1 MTKKSQLFKVLETF
15 IGAPAYSSKHRQIVD
30 GYNAILPRPV
40 GYKVTYDDDWCDIF
54 VTYIADQ
61 IGLSQQIGRECGVER
76 HRRLLKNKGLY
87 LGRVQPLPGDI
98 LFFDWNGDGFCD
110 HIGYVVKVQG
120 GYLTTIEGNSL
131 RMVRRVTYPL
141 DHANIYGYARPV
153 YELESSQSSIQGS
166 AQVTHQLS
174 SSQID
179 RLAQEVIRGKW
190 GNGQA
195 RIQALKAA
203 GYDPVQ
209 VQARVNQ
216 LIKG

>member
-1 MTKKSQLFKVLETF
+1 MTRKSQLFKVLETF

-30 GYNAILPRPV
+30 GYNAIMPRPV

-120 GYLTTIEGNSL
+120 GYLTTIEGNSM

-179 RLAQEVIRGKW
+179 RLAQEVIRGTW
-190 GNGQA
+190 GTGPKSG
-195 RIQALKAA
+195 RL
-203 GYDPVQ
+203 
-209 VQARVNQ
+209 
-216 LIKG
+216 